1 MTDLSEGTTI
11 DHDVLPFGDLR
22 LESGETL
29 PDARLAYR
37 TWGRLNAA
45 RDNCVVFP
53 TYYAGNHRSNA
64 RLIGPGR
71 ALDPDR
77 WFIVVPDMF
86 GNGLSSSPSNTAGPR
101 GGANF
106 PRISVADNV
115 VCQYRLLFD
124 HLGVRKVALATGW
137 SMGAMQAYQW
147 ATMFPDLVQRLLP
160 FCGTAKCWPLN
171 HVFLEGV
178 KAALEADGAF
188 AGGHYT
194 SPPEAG
200 LRAFGRAYAGWAY
213 SGAFY
218 RRRLYEV
225 LGYGSPAELLAAWEA
240 DHLAWD
246 ANDLL
251 CMLRTWQDADV
262 SRNGMYRGN
271 FARALSGIRAK
282 TIVMPCDED
291 MYFTLEECV
300 YEATLIPGAQ
310 VRPFRSPFGH
320 CAGAPGRFPQETEF
334 LETAIRELL
343 DQPVQ

>member
-1 MTDLSEGTTI
+1 MTHLSEAKAI
-11 DHDVLPFGDLR
+11 DHDTLFLGDLR

-37 TWGRLNAA
+37 TWGRLNPA
-45 RDNCVVFP
+45 RDNCILFP
-53 TYYAGNHRSNA
+53 THCAGTHRSNA
-64 RLIGPGR
+64 PLIGKGQ

-77 WFIVVPDMF
+77 WFIVAPDLF
-86 GNGLSSSPSNTAGPR
+86 GNGVSSSPSNTPGPR
-101 GGANF
+101 GGARF
-106 PRISVADNV
+106 PRISVLDNV

-124 HLGVRKVALATGW
+124 HLGVRSVALATGW
-137 SMGAMQAYQW
+137 ALGAMQAYQW

-160 FCGTAKCWPLN
+160 VCGTAKCWPLN
-171 HVFLEGV
+171 QVLLE
-178 KAALEADGAF
+178 AARSALEADGNF
-188 AGGHYT
+188 SGGHYAA
-194 SPPEAG
+194 PPEAG
-200 LRAFGRAYAGWAY
+200 LRAFGRACATWAY

-225 LGYGSPAELLAAWEA
+225 LGHARPEDLLVAWE
-240 DHLAWD
+240 DHHLAWD

-251 CMLRTWQDADV
+251 CMLHMWHHADV
-262 SRNGMYRGN
+262 SRNSMYRGN
-271 FARALSGIRAK
+271 FARALSSIRAR

-291 MYFTLEECV
+291 MCVTLEECV

-320 CAGAPGRFPQETEF
+320 SAGAPGRFPQEMEF

-343 DQPVQ
+343 DKPVQ